1 VSKPFCAYCGQ
12 LFSPDDPRERF
23 CSDRCM
29 RLFAA
34 KFNLQEDEE
43 FSLPEE
49 LSRLQLLIN
58 QNAGQNQH
66 EPEAD
71 FYEQVFDQLRTILKW
86 INANAIKAERKQVTE
101 EQEIQIE
108 LEKQTMKLEKLLH
121 RAAELK
127 RENKL
132 LRNKLSK
139 LSDTDDKLAKMVL
152 GIKEVSTLKD
162 LKNAFRKKVKQVHP
176 DRKNGD
182 HDLFLSVSAAY
193 EILQQK
199 IES

>member
-1 VSKPFCAYCGQ
+1 
-12 LFSPDDPRERF
+12 
-23 CSDRCM
+23 M

-34 KFNLQEDEE
+34 KFNLKEAEG

-49 LSRLQLLIN
+49 LSRLQTLIN
-58 QNAGQNQH
+58 KNAYRDAG
-66 EPEAD
+66 EVDTD

-86 INANAIKAERKQVTE
+86 INANAIKAERIQVQE
-101 EQEIQIE
+101 EQVIQHE
-108 LEKQTMKLEKLLH
+108 LEKQTIKLEKLLQ

-132 LRNKLSK
+132 LRKKLSK
-139 LSDTDDKLAKMVL
+139 LSDTDHKLAKMVL

-162 LKNAFRKKVKQVHP
+162 LKEAFRKKAKQVHP
-176 DRKNGD
+176 DNKNGD
-182 HDLFLSVSAAY
+182 HDLFLSISAAY

-199 IES
+199 TKE